1 MGLSQ
6 ARLGLQSWDLFKL
19 VNNLHFAYQ
28 RDSLRRFVVLVF
40 FFFFIKQLFLVPL
53 EIRPFM

>member
-6 ARLGLQSWDLFKL
+6 ARLGLQSWDLSML

-53 EIRPFM
+53 EIS